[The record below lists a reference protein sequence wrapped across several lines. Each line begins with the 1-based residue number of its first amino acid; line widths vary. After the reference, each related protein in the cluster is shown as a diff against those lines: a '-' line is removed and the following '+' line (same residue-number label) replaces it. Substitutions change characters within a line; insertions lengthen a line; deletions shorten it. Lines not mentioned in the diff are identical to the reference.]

1 MRARYKVWLEPG
13 VQDTWE
19 SDDYI
24 DPELGDEPYW
34 RRFKELVTDLI
45 DKGIPH
51 EISFDS
57 DGGRD
62 YALVTTMPYAAQLT
76 LEALNELC
84 T

>member
-34 RRFKELVTDLI
+34 RRFRELVASLDAAGVSYKVVL
-45 DKGIPH
+45 
-51 EISFDS
+51 DS